1 MQKSMYREAIAELQ
15 TALQLSGGT
24 WGMAAWLGYAYA
36 VSGNQIQARQILD
49 EFTRRASRQYFPSLA
64 FAIVYTGL
72 GDKDRAFEW
81 LSKAVEERGQAV
93 CWLKVQPFWS
103 PLRSDPRFTELL
115 RRMNLAP

>member
-1 MQKSMYREAIAELQ
+1 
-15 TALQLSGGT
+15 
-24 WGMAAWLGYAYA
+24 MAAWLGYAYA

-81 LSKAVEERGQAV
+81 LSKAVDERGQTV
-93 CWLKVQPFWS
+93 SWLKVN
-103 PLRSDPRFTELL
+103 PLWDSVRSDPRFTDLL
-115 RRMNLAP
+115 RRMNLTP